1 MKRKQISAWWSSFGG
16 GAVRIFFDVWFG
28 FFLLG
33 VDEESKEK
41 FLISLRVELERVIL
55 GEYYLAFFVIKIF
68 DCN

>member
-1 MKRKQISAWWSSFGG
+1 M
-16 GAVRIFFDVWFG
+16 FG

-33 VDEESKEK
+33 VDEKSKEK

-55 GEYYLAFFVIKIF
+55 GEYYLAFFVILF